1 MMSSVF
7 WAAFGGG
14 AAGGIILVIAMGI
27 RWFLDR
33 PLVKV
38 GMTFAWIF
46 DHPLFTENTQYISL
60 EAKNPHSKPVTLSTF
75 GFYFKSRA
83 RGKLQVLS
91 DGTCQFPFELEGGKA
106 ISQRTPK
113 ESLLKALRKAGRRPS
128 DIGGVYWE
136 SSSGKVFRGKI
147 PRVSMRVLKESFS
160 KYDVG
165 NET

>member
-1 MMSSVF
+1 MSSVF

-14 AAGGIILVIAMGI
+14 AASGIFALVIIWI

-38 GMTFAWIF
+38 GMTFAWVF
-46 DHPLFTENTQYISL
+46 DHPLFNENTRYISL
-60 EAKNPHSKPVTLSTF
+60 EARNPHSKPVTLSTF

-83 RGKLQVLS
+83 HGRLQVLS

-106 ISQRTPK
+106 VSQRTS
-113 ESLLKALRKAGRRPS
+113 EENLFKALREAGRKPS
-128 DIGGVYWE
+128 DIGGAYFE
-136 SSSGKVFRGKI
+136 SSSGKIFRGRI

-165 NET
+165 SEA